1 MVFTASYSVKSVWFP
16 HSSFQQLVGRYLEG
30 ETGEFPRF
38 CLPIRCFGNFNAGKH
53 LTLSLFEFRIP
64 DCIFR
69 QSPQWLTWNGLRRDT
84 YTYAQHR
91 FRLIN
96 DFYVFFYWALHFVSF
111 FYFPRVC
118 YLTKYCRKQGMY
130 EKGKIKRKTLLEKIT
145 LIDFDLI
152 NPYC

>member
-111 FYFPRVC
+111 FLFSSR
-118 YLTKYCRKQGMY
+118 LLFN
-130 EKGKIKRKTLLEKIT
+130 KILSKARYVRKRKNQAKNTPRKNYFNRFW
-145 LIDFDLI
+145 FD
-152 NPYC
+152 